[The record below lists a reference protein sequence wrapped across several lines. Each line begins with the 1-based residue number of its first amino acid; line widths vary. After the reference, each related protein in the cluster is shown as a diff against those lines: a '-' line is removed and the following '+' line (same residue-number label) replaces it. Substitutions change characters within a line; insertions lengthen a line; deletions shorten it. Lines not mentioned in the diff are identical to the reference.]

1 MSAQPRETRHSDPT
15 GRLRLTATD
24 VMTVSE
30 VSDLLHVPVS
40 TIADWGRRGLLP
52 SVKIGRRRLYI
63 RPKIEAQLLDGRG
76 APASAIAP
84 LFVTH
89 ECYPRG
95 SATAVGEATG

>member
-1 MSAQPRETRHSDPT
+1 MSAQPRETRRSDPSV
-15 GRLRLTATD
+15 GRQRLTATD

-63 RPKIEAQLLDGRG
+63 RPKIEAQLLDDADSQR
-76 APASAIAP
+76 PQ
-84 LFVTH
+84 
-89 ECYPRG
+89 
-95 SATAVGEATG
+95 

>member
-1 MSAQPRETRHSDPT
+1 MSAQPQETRHPEQA

-63 RPKIEAQLLDGRG
+63 RPKIEAQLLDDAG
-76 APASAIAP
+76 AQR
-84 LFVTH
+84 LQ
-89 ECYPRG
+89 
-95 SATAVGEATG
+95 

>member
-1 MSAQPRETRHSDPT
+1 MSAQPREARHPDPSV
-15 GRLRLTATD
+15 GRQRLTATD

-63 RPKIEAQLLDGRG
+63 RPKIEAQLLDDPGPQR
-76 APASAIAP
+76 
-84 LFVTH
+84 L
-89 ECYPRG
+89 R
-95 SATAVGEATG
+95 

>member
-1 MSAQPRETRHSDPT
+1 MTSLLASRVPAWGLPPALGTDRIARPSRHAAPCPPGA

-63 RPKIEAQLLDGRG
+63 RPKIEAQLLDGPEPQGLR
-76 APASAIAP
+76 
-84 LFVTH
+84 
-89 ECYPRG
+89 
-95 SATAVGEATG
+95 